1 MIYKKLLNLS
11 DQLESMI
18 SDGVQLVHGGNIFDW
33 NETVI
38 IELLED
44 INKQRE
50 FIESQS
56 INSGDIL
63 INSITQEEVT
73 VIKTDKINVYIEP
86 IRTPIKYSKN
96 EIWKHYKLKE
106 RA

>member
-1 MIYKKLLNLS
+1 MIYTKLIELS
-11 DQLESMI
+11 EQLESMI
-18 SDGVQLVHGGNIFDW
+18 SDGVQLVHGGDIFDW

-38 IELLED
+38 TELLED

-50 FIESQS
+50 FIESES
-56 INSGDIL
+56 INSRDTL

-86 IRTPIKYSKN
+86 INTPIKYPKN

-106 RA
+106 QA